1 MVALTPVKAT
11 LLRGSRSVTR
21 RREFLRVS
29 IAGMLSGEPITIMW
43 SIVENFL
50 HRKEQSERFTI
61 ESDSPASLVL
71 LSGNDRIVFD
81 RLTRAVTQRGKQV
94 ATFGTIKY
102 VLARE
107 ARSDDGS
114 PVWQISLQLKTSREV
129 TLGRCYDD
137 ARVYAAAARVAGVTG
152 AQTKRSTAC

>member
-1 MVALTPVKAT
+1 MSPIA
-11 LLRGSRSVTR
+11 VT
-21 RREFLRVS
+21 
-29 IAGMLSGEPITIMW
+29 LSGEPTTIMW

-50 HRKEQSERFTI
+50 PRKEQSERLTI

-71 LSGNDRIVFD
+71 LSGNDRIIFD

-114 PVWQISLQLKTSREV
+114 PVWEISLQLKTSREV
-129 TLGRCYDD
+129 TLGRCPDD
-137 ARVYAAAARVAGVTG
+137 AGVYAAAARVASVTG
-152 AQTKRSTAC
+152 AQTKGSTAS